1 MAALLLVALSV
12 GLDNFG
18 AATALGVTGTGAR
31 LRLRVAVVFGLF
43 EAAMPLLGLLLGDSV
58 AGSLGRHANL
68 VAGLVLCLAG
78 IYALVVQGRAEAAPT
93 DGATGPS
100 GPSLRRLV
108 VLAAALSIDNLAIGF
123 ALGAYHVN
131 VVLAAAVIGVVSVGL
146 TLAGLELGRRLG
158 PRLGEWGERAGGII
172 LIIVGFTVAAGVF

>member
-18 AATALGVTGTGAR
+18 AAAALGVAGAGAH
-31 LRLRVAVVFGLF
+31 LRLRVAAIFGLF
-43 EAAMPLLGLLLGDSV
+43 EAAMPLLGLFLGDSV

-78 IYALVVQGRAEAAPT
+78 VYALVQERATEAPT
-93 DGATGPS
+93 DGTTGTS

-131 VVLAAAVIGVVSVGL
+131 VILAAAVIGVVSVGL

-158 PRLGEWGERAGGII
+158 PRLGAWGERAGGII
-172 LIIVGFTVAAGVF
+172 LIIVGVTVAAGVL